1 MREDHYRAFLNLIRH
16 AHKWDEAR
24 QHYGQIKVPVLVIY
38 GDRDWSHQE
47 ERRRTVEAIPGARV
61 ETVTDG
67 GHFLSLEQP
76 ERLTKLIK
84 SFAMRDSV

>member
-1 MREDHYRAFLNLIRH
+1 MHISGMRR
-16 AHKWDEAR
+16 R

-47 ERRRTVEAIPGARV
+47 ERRRTVEAIRVARV

>member
-1 MREDHYRAFLNLIRH
+1 MHI
-16 AHKWDEAR
+16 KWDEAR
-24 QHYGQIKVPVLVIY
+24 QHYGQIKVPVLVSY

-67 GHFLSLEQP
+67 GHFLSISRTAGTSHKANQVL
-76 ERLTKLIK
+76 
-84 SFAMRDSV
+84 RDA